1 MIKMLTILD
10 RKVII
15 SGILLTML
23 YSVQGQVTDNFADG
37 NFTANP
43 AWTGNT
49 ADWQVNTDAQ
59 LQSNSTTANS
69 NFYLATANSLATAAQ
84 WDFYVKLTF
93 NPSGANYA
101 DVYLTANAANLT
113 LTTTTGYFVRLGDT
127 PDEISLYRKDANGS
141 STKIIDG
148 LNGLLNRSNNE
159 LRIRVTRNAA
169 NLWTL
174 SRDDGATGAFFTEG
188 TVTDATYTTSA
199 AFGIWVRQS
208 TSSFFQRHFFDNI
221 EIKPFVPDVTPPALV
236 SVNAISNR
244 VVEVLFSESVQA
256 AAATNTANYVVSN
269 GVGSPS
275 AVQQDAVNPLLFRLS
290 FGANFPNGTNLTL
303 TVNGIAD
310 FAGNVLNNATAAFSF
325 YTPQRY
331 DVVIHEIMADPSPA
345 VGLPVA
351 NWIELRNTS
360 AFAINLSGYRLAR
373 SGSLSGPMPNVI
385 LRPDSF
391 LIVCT
396 GSQVPVLSPFGNTVA
411 VVSFPTLPVGGDL
424 IWLQDN
430 NGSLMHAVAYT
441 PDWYQ
446 NPVKANGGWSL
457 EMIDARNACSGSTN
471 WRASNNPAG
480 GTPGRPNSIAASNT
494 DRIAPNLLQAFAPN
508 STTLVLTFSEPLDS
522 TASAAAGYAVSNG
535 LGNASSASVLP
546 PLFTQVQL
554 SLANAMQPGVVY
566 TVTATGV
573 RDCSGNALNTTA
585 NSAKVGLAAVADSL
599 DMVVNEILF
608 NPKPL
613 GVDFVEFYN
622 RSNKVLDAA
631 NLFFT
636 NRSSTTG
643 NPGTLIPLST
653 ANRLIF
659 PGEYYVVT
667 ENPDLIKQQ
676 FTVPNEAWLVTSDM
690 PSLPDDKGT
699 VLLLNQN
706 GRTVEEL
713 SYDQRWH
720 FALVD
725 NNEGIAL
732 ERIDFNRP
740 GQQADNWTSAAA
752 SAGFG
757 TPTGPNSQFR
767 TNLSLPS
774 GSIKL
779 NPPMFSPDNDGFE
792 DFTLIEWE
800 LNQPGYVGNITIMD
814 AAGRAIRILQR
825 NTTLSARGSF
835 RWDGLND
842 KQQRVPV
849 GNYVVWFEVFNLQG
863 QKQVF
868 KKGVTIARRF

>member
-1 MIKMLTILD
+1 MSKLQIKHITRVAMPVMLLACMVA
-10 RKVII
+10 KA
-15 SGILLTML
+15 
-23 YSVQGQVTDNFADG
+23 QVSDNFADG
-37 NFTANP
+37 NFTTNP

-49 ADWQVNTDAQ
+49 TEWQVNTDAQ

-69 NFYLATANSLATAAQ
+69 NFYLSAANSLATAAQ

-93 NPSGANYA
+93 NPSGANYV
-101 DVYLTANAANLT
+101 DVYLTASAPNLT
-113 LTTTTGYFVRLGDT
+113 LTNTSGYFVRLGDT

-148 LNGLLNRSNNE
+148 LNGLLNRSSNE

-208 TSSFFQRHFFDNI
+208 TSSFFQRHFFDDV
-221 EIKPFVPDVTPPALV
+221 EVKPFVPDVTPPALA
-236 SVNAISNR
+236 SVNAVSNR
-244 VVEVLFSESVQA
+244 VVEVLFSESVQTT
-256 AAATNTANYVVSN
+256 AATTTANYVVSN

-290 FGANFPNGTNLTL
+290 FAANFPNGANLTL
-303 TVNGIAD
+303 TVNVIAD
-310 FAGNVLNNATAAFSF
+310 LAGNVLNNASAAFSF

-360 AFAINLSGYRLAR
+360 AFAINLQGYRLVRA
-373 SGSLSGPMPNVI
+373 GSISGPLPNVV

-396 GSQVPVLSPFGNTVA
+396 GSAVPALSPFGHTVA

-441 PDWYQ
+441 PNWYQ
-446 NPVKANGGWSL
+446 NPVN
-457 EMIDARNACSGSTN
+457 EMIDARNACSGSSN

-494 DRIAPNLLQAFAPN
+494 DRNAPALLQAFAPN
-508 STTLVLTFSEPLDS
+508 NTTLLLTFSEPLDS
-522 TASAAAGYAVSNG
+522 AASAAAAYAVSNG
-535 LGNASSASVLP
+535 LGNASAASLLP

-554 SLANAMQPGVVY
+554 TLANAMQPGVVY
-566 TVTATGV
+566 TITATGV
-573 RDCSGNALNTTA
+573 RDCSGNALSTAANT
-585 NSAKVGLAAVADSL
+585 AKAGLAAVADSL
-599 DMVVNEILF
+599 DIVVNEILF

-613 GVDFVEFYN
+613 GVDYVEFYN

-631 NLFFT
+631 SLFFT

-643 NPGTLIPLST
+643 NPGALIPLST
-653 ANRLIF
+653 VNRLIF

-667 ENPDLIKQQ
+667 ENPELVKQQ
-676 FTVPNEAWLVTSDM
+676 FTVPNEAWLATSDM

-699 VLLLNQN
+699 ILLLNQN
-706 GRTVEEL
+706 GRTVEEV

-732 ERIDFNRP
+732 ERIDYNRP

-767 TNLSLPS
+767 TNLNVPS
-774 GSIKL
+774 GSITL
-779 NPPMFSPDNDGFE
+779 NPPLFSPDNDGFE
-792 DFTLIEWE
+792 DFTLIEWQ
-800 LNQPGYVGNITIMD
+800 LNQPGYVGNLIIMD
-814 AAGRAIRILQR
+814 AAGRQVRILQR
-825 NTTLSARGSF
+825 NTTLAARGSF

-842 KQQRVPV
+842 QQQRLPV

-868 KKGVTIARRF
+868 KKGVTLARRF

>member
-1 MIKMLTILD
+1 MQ
-10 RKVII
+10 
-15 SGILLTML
+15 LLL
-23 YSVQGQVTDNFADG
+23 LGSIAANAQLTDNFADG

-43 AWTGNT
+43 VWTGNT

-59 LQSNSTTANS
+59 LQSNNTTANS
-69 NFYLATANSLATAAQ
+69 NFYLATANNLATAAQ

-101 DVYLTANAANLT
+101 DVYLTASTANLT
-113 LTTTTGYFVRLGDT
+113 LANTTGYFVRLGDT

-148 LNGLLNRSNNE
+148 LNGLLNRSSNE

-174 SRDDGATGAFFTEG
+174 SRDDGATGAFVTEG

-199 AFGIWVRQS
+199 AFGIWIRQS
-208 TSSFFQRHFFDNI
+208 TSSFFQRHFFDDI
-221 EIKPFVPDVTPPALV
+221 EIKPFVPDVTPPTLA

-244 VVEVLFSESVQA
+244 VVEVLFSETVQA
-256 AAATNTANYVVSN
+256 TAATTAANYVVSN

-275 AVQQDAVNPLLFRLS
+275 AVQQDAINPLLFRLS
-290 FGANFPNGTNLTL
+290 FAANFPNGANLTL

-310 FAGNVLNNATAAFSF
+310 LAGNVLNNGSAAFSF

-360 AFAINLSGYRLAR
+360 AFAINLQGYRLAR
-373 SGSLSGPMPNVI
+373 AGSISGPMPAVV

-396 GSQVPVLSPFGNTVA
+396 GSAVPALSPFGNTVA

-457 EMIDARNACSGSTN
+457 EMIDARNACSGSSN
-471 WRASNNPAG
+471 WRASNNHAG

-494 DRIAPNLLQAFAPN
+494 DRNAPALLQAFAPN
-508 STTLVLTFSEPLDS
+508 NTTMLLTFSEPLDS
-522 TASAAAGYAVSNG
+522 AAAAAASYAISNG
-535 LGNASSASVLP
+535 LGNAAAANVLP

-554 SLANAMQPGVVY
+554 RLANAMQPGVVY
-566 TVTATGV
+566 TVTAAGV
-573 RDCSGNALNTTA
+573 RDCSGNALNTAA

-599 DMVVNEILF
+599 DIVVNEILF

-613 GVDFVEFYN
+613 GVDYVEFYN

-676 FTVPNEAWLVTSDM
+676 FTVPNEAWLVASAM

-706 GRTVEEL
+706 GRTVEEV

-767 TNLSLPS
+767 TNLTVPS
-774 GSIKL
+774 GSIVL
-779 NPPMFSPDNDGFE
+779 NPPLFSPDNDGFE
-792 DFTLIEWE
+792 DFTLIEWQ
-800 LNQPGYVGNITIMD
+800 LNQPGYVGNISIMD
-814 AAGRAIRILQR
+814 AAGRVVRLLQR
-825 NTTLSARGSF
+825 NTTLAARGAF

-842 KQQRVPV
+842 QQQRLPV